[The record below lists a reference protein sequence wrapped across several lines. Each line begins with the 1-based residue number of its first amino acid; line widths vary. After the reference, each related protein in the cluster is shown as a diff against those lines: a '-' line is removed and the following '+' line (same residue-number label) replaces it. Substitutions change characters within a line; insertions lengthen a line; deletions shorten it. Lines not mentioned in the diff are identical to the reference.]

1 MGWQERIKPAAYTSP
16 SGVRLEFEYENVSKR
31 MDKHTTA
38 FQFPDADGSF
48 VQSLGRS
55 GRQFPL
61 RFMISGDNYDLEAN
75 TFDAM
80 LSEDGIGVLE
90 HPVYGVFDVVPFG
103 RVERIDELK
112 TRGNQAIF
120 NVTFYETNR
129 LVFPLQTESA
139 SELLQASIAAYT
151 ESAPLEFEE
160 TIEQSSTIE
169 KVSLRNRYQAV
180 KDQIKKGLQPIA
192 DVQARTQAG
201 LRRVRRDVR
210 VISDVQSDIQSVFDT
225 VNDSIND
232 AIQVFISDP
241 LALAFQTSILVQAP
255 ARSVALITARLEA
268 YGGMLVSLTTNG
280 TIYTPTT
287 DSQAINSFRSDDM
300 LASNLLVATALA
312 VLNAEF
318 ETKTD
323 ALAAADTLLGLL
335 DEFTVW
341 RDGNLSALAIIDTG
355 SVYQQVINAI
365 STAAGFL
372 VEISFSLKQERSVIL
387 VAPMTPIELEARFY
401 RTIDENLDFLIN
413 SNAFVGEELLEVPI
427 GRSVVYYA

>member
-1 MGWQERIKPAAYTSP
+1 MGWQDRIKPAAYTSP
-16 SGVRLEFEYENVSKR
+16 SGVRLEFQYENVSKR
-31 MDKHTTA
+31 VDKHTTA
-38 FQFPDADGSF
+38 FQFPDAPGTF

-151 ESAPLEFEE
+151 ESAPVEFEE
-160 TIEQSSTIE
+160 TLETSSTIE
-169 KVSLRNRYQAV
+169 EVSLRDRYQAV
-180 KDQIKKGLQPIA
+180 KDQVKKGLQAVA
-192 DVQARTQAG
+192 DVEAT
-201 LRRVRRDVR
+201 V
-210 VISDVQSDIQSVFDT
+210 QSVFDT
-225 VNDSIND
+225 VNDSIDD

-241 LALAFQTSILVQAP
+241 LALAFQTSILVQTP

-280 TIYTPTT
+280 TTYTPTT
-287 DSQAINSFRSDDM
+287 DSQAPNSFRSDDM
-300 LASNLLVATALA
+300 LASNLLVGSALA

-323 ALAAADTLLGLL
+323 ALAAADVLLGLL

-341 RDGNLSALAIIDTG
+341 RDGNLSALAIVDTG
-355 SVYQQVINAI
+355 SVYQQVINVI

>member
-1 MGWQERIKPAAYTSP
+1 MSWQERIKPAAYTSP
-16 SGVRLEFEYENVSKR
+16 SGVRLEFEYENVLKR
-31 MDKHTTA
+31 VDKHTTA
-38 FQFPDADGSF
+38 FQFPDADGTF

-80 LSEDGIGVLE
+80 LNEDGVGVLE

-103 RVERIDELK
+103 RIERRDDLK

-120 NVTFYETNR
+120 DVTFYETNR

-139 SELLQASIAAYT
+139 AELLQISIAAYT
-151 ESAPLEFEE
+151 EAAPVEFEE
-160 TIEQSSTIE
+160 TLVTGLVSEA
-169 KVSLRNRYQAV
+169 VSLRDRYQAV
-180 KDQIKKGLQPIA
+180 KDQVKKGLQAVA
-192 DVQARTQAG
+192 DVQASVQA
-201 LRRVRRDVR
+201 
-210 VISDVQSDIQSVFDT
+210 VFDT
-225 VNDSIND
+225 VNDAIDD
-232 AIQVFISDP
+232 AIQTFISDP
-241 LALAFQTSILVQAP
+241 LALAFQTSILIQAP
-255 ARSVALITARLEA
+255 ARSVALITARLAA
-268 YGGMLVSLTTNG
+268 YGSMLTSLTTNG
-280 TIYTPTT
+280 TTYTPTT
-287 DSQAINSFRSDDM
+287 DSQASNSFRSDDM
-300 LASNLLVATALA
+300 LASNLLVASALA

-323 ALAAADTLLGLL
+323 ALAAADTLLDSL

-341 RDGNLSALAIIDTG
+341 RDGNLSSLAIVDTG
-355 SVYQQVINAI
+355 SVYQQVINSI
-365 STAAGFL
+365 LTAAGFL
-372 VEISFSLKQERSVIL
+372 VEISFSLKQERSVVL
-387 VAPMTPIELEARFY
+387 AAPATPIELEARFY